1 MRYRDDMMNK
11 MPYMNNVNVMGTM
24 MQNGSYMGEPNSS
37 ALGAQMLPK
46 TMPEAGS
53 GKMPATM
60 PAAGGKT
67 MPEAGFKTSPSAGAY
82 PLPAPAAGMYPSP
95 AAGSGMIP
103 AAFPATAAITT
114 TSPAVPSASVFGA
127 QAYPSATMQSGAGT
141 APTAPGWT
149 QMPTTVESPLFTPG
163 FLRTQIGRRVRVEFL
178 IGTNNLTDRTG
189 TLVAVGASYILIR
202 PIDSDDLM
210 MCDIYSIK
218 FVTIIL

>member
-37 ALGAQMLPK
+37 ALGTQMMPK
-46 TMPEAGS
+46 VMPEAGI
-53 GKMPATM
+53 KTLPE
-60 PAAGGKT
+60 AGGKT
-67 MPEAGFKTSPSAGAY
+67 MPEAGFKTSPAAGAY
-82 PLPAPAAGMYPSP
+82 PSPAPAAGMYPSP

-103 AAFPATAAITT
+103 AAFPATTAITS
-114 TSPAVPSASVFGA
+114 TSPAVPSASGCGA
-127 QAYPSATMQSGAGT
+127 QMYPTATMQSGAGA

-163 FLRTQIGRRVRVEFL
+163 FLRTQIGRRMRVEFL
-178 IGTNNLTDRTG
+178 IGTSNLTDRTG

-202 PIDSDDLM
+202 LIDSDDLM

-218 FVTIIL
+218 FVTIFR